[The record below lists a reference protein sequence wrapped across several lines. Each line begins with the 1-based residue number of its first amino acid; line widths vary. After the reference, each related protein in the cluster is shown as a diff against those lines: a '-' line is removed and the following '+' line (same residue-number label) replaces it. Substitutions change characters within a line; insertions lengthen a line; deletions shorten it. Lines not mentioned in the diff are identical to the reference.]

1 MTEYSKCRKG
11 RTMYLKKWQSAV
23 KAQKQ
28 KLPMTDRQPN
38 LPSLIRR
45 SLSPLMLMAS
55 FLLCI
60 WGRLMTGI
68 QVTLARN
75 RQQFILTQLK
85 IALSNCQKIRTP
97 PETHTHLERIYA
109 YSSDKILL
117 VPNMPRTVRRLVSHE
132 EDTQPLAIMVGASL
146 GIL

>member
-1 MTEYSKCRKG
+1 MAEYGECRKG
-11 RTMYLKKWQSAV
+11 RMMYLKKWQSAV

-85 IALSNCQKIRTP
+85 IA
-97 PETHTHLERIYA
+97 
-109 YSSDKILL
+109 
-117 VPNMPRTVRRLVSHE
+117 
-132 EDTQPLAIMVGASL
+132 
-146 GIL
+146 